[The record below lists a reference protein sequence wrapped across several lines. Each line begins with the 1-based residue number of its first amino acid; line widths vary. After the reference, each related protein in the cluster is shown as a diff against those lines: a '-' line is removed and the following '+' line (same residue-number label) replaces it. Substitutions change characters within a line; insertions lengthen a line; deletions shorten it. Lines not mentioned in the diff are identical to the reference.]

1 MGNRC
6 GCGCIRCR
14 AHTCFVRVQTALHAV
29 HDAAAGEAAHHGLE
43 VKCVAEDRREHT
55 RYIPDVQA
63 DNEQRNQY
71 IQDTHERNKD
81 FGDACQ
87 TLCAAEYHYA
97 EQERQNDTDERRRD
111 NRMVELEHRE
121 RGLQIVRR
129 QHVIADCIDQDDEY
143 REDDTQPALAEC
155 IAHVV
160 RRTAVAAAVRC
171 TLFVNLRERRLDEG
185 GCTAEQCGYPHPEDS
200 ARSAEADCRGYT
212 DDVARADTRR
222 GGDHECAE
230 RGNAPLAFRLL
241 HDDLARVPEQTNLD
255 ESASERE
262 VNAADYQKQRHK
274 PRLIQY
280 TRYRCDNGVD
290 RFQHNFYSL
299 SKVLPLPVVVNR

>member
-1 MGNRC
+1 MNTDSICTRPCLAGWGNRC

-97 EQERQNDTDERRRD
+97 EQERQNDTDERRRHGHGHNAQHD
-111 NRMVELEHRE
+111 HLEVLLHQRNAAEPTRHGIEDHR
-121 RGLQIVRR
+121 
-129 QHVIADCIDQDDEY
+129 ADEIG
-143 REDDTQPALAEC
+143 LAE
-155 IAHVV
+155 VV
-160 RRTAVAAAVRC
+160 VIGDFGEVTLGSRAAA
-171 TLFVNLRERRLDEG
+171 
-185 GCTAEQCGYPHPEDS
+185 
-200 ARSAEADCRGYT
+200 
-212 DDVARADTRR
+212 RAGSWHR
-222 GGDHECAE
+222 
-230 RGNAPLAFRLL
+230 
-241 HDDLARVPEQTNLD
+241 
-255 ESASERE
+255 
-262 VNAADYQKQRHK
+262 AAW
-274 PRLIQY
+274 
-280 TRYRCDNGVD
+280 
-290 RFQHNFYSL
+290 
-299 SKVLPLPVVVNR
+299 